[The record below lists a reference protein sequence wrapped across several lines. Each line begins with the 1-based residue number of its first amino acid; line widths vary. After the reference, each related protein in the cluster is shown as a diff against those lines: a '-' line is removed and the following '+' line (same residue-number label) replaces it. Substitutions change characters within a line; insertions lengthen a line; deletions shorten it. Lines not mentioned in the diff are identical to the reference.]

1 MKKLSPE
8 KLHALGVLCALA
20 AIFIAVVL
28 MFSGRSIMP
37 HGWPASAQDAQKPW
51 ALELP

>member
-1 MKKLSPE
+1 MISHE

-20 AIFIAVVL
+20 AVAIFLALLYGGAAV
-28 MFSGRSIMP
+28 P